1 MLEPRDLV
9 NRLEQAP
16 EVPASGEERFAG
28 YGVMGLTFTSGHIL
42 GLRRFPASSLGP
54 GYTSVWHRNPE
65 GRWNIYQNVPP
76 EQACPRYF
84 GNAVAEARVQDI
96 TIEWPGLHDFRVS
109 IESDC
114 SLRWS
119 LSLASIPTTRFMNA
133 IGGATPGAL
142 WHQPLFLK
150 LMGGIASVA
159 LGAGHLALAREAPNG
174 QRFIA
179 NPRLIWTVSD
189 SAASLNSQDLGQPGP
204 LPVQAQLGDF
214 WIPQRG
220 LFVIGS
226 AFMENFDPAR
236 HQLTTCQGPKY

>member
-1 MLEPRDLV
+1 MPEPGEMV
-9 NRLEQAP
+9 KRLEKAP
-16 EVPASGEERFAG
+16 EVPAGGGERFAG

-54 GYTSVWHRNPE
+54 GYTSVWHRDPE
-65 GRWNIYQNVPP
+65 GRWSMYQNVSPD
-76 EQACPRYF
+76 QACPRYF
-84 GNAVAEARVQDI
+84 GSAVAEATVQDI
-96 TIEWPGLHDFRVS
+96 SIQWSGHHDFRVS
-109 IESDC
+109 VEGDC

-119 LSLASIPTTRFMNA
+119 LNLTSIPTTRFMNA

-142 WHQPLFLK
+142 WQQPLFLK
-150 LMGGIASVA
+150 LMGGAASVA
-159 LGAGHLALAREAPNG
+159 LGAGHLALAGEAPNG

-179 NPRLIWTVSD
+179 NPRLIWTVSA
-189 SAASLNSQDLGQPGP
+189 SAASLNGQDLGHPGA
-204 LPVQAQLGDF
+204 LPVQARLGDF

-236 HQLTTCQGPKY
+236 HQLTSCQGTKS